1 MRVCSLDSLPL
12 HSASPSS
19 SQASTPE
26 IQPLARSEEPRP
38 HPEEP
43 HTSLQPHPGGVKA
56 AGTQHRA
63 GRWVGARREARGPQF
78 QQGHRCVMLQVVE
91 RARCREVNPQP
102 SSMGRGEER
111 FPLAVVAGLPP
122 FGSTAGSETEVGRR
136 RNMREGAGEGR
147 RWLKATGGGKGKAAA

>member
-1 MRVCSLDSLPL
+1 MRACSLDSLPP

-19 SQASTPE
+19 YQASTPE

-43 HTSLQPHPGGVKA
+43 HTPWQPHPGGVKA

-63 GRWVGARREARGPQF
+63 GRCVGARREARGPQF
-78 QQGHRCVMLQVVE
+78 QQGHRCVMLEVVE
-91 RARCREVNPQP
+91 MARCRGVNPQP
-102 SSMGRGEER
+102 SGTGRGEER

-122 FGSTAGSETEVGRR
+122 SGSTAGSETEVGRGR
-136 RNMREGAGEGR
+136 SVREGAGEGK
-147 RWLKATGGGKGKAAA
+147 RWLKATRGKGKAAA